1 MSAASA
7 SMLAPGRPSA
17 LGAVVAPDGVR
28 FAVFSQRAR
37 AIELCVFDDVGTRE
51 LARHRLHGPDDG
63 VFHGLLPGARPG
75 LLYGYRAH
83 GEWKP
88 AAGRRFN
95 PAKLLLDP
103 YARAIQGR
111 FAWRDEHYGHLAG
124 QPGGERLADARDNA
138 ALALKS
144 RVMAD
149 PGEAPGVANRPRHAT
164 ASMVLYELHVRGFT
178 MCMPGIPDALRGTF
192 AGLAHPTAIA
202 HLRRLGVTTLSL
214 LPVQHALDERHLVER
229 GLRNYWG
236 YNPIGLFCPDPRL
249 AADPSPDGALTEFR
263 AMVDALHRA
272 GIEVVLDIVLNHTAE
287 GDEHGPTLSF
297 RGLDNPSWYVLARED
312 RSRCENHSGC
322 GNTLRVVHPRVTQ
335 FALDVLRYWVSRLG
349 VDGFRFDLASVLGR
363 TRAGFDASAPFFV
376 ALRQDPLLADVH
388 LIAEPWDAGHGGYQL
403 GRYPG
408 HFLEW
413 NDRYRD
419 AVRSYWLGLGVGRA
433 EFARRLSGSS
443 DLFHHGGRRP
453 TASVNYVAAHDGFTL
468 ADVASYAQRHNEA
481 NGEGNRDGHA
491 HEVCANLGV
500 EGPTSDPAVAEARV
514 RVRRAMLASVLLS
527 QGTPMLYAGDES
539 GNSQA
544 GNNNAYCQDNP
555 TGWIDWSLGADDA
568 ATTELV
574 ARLIALRRSEPLLR
588 HDAWFTPGESVDGEA
603 LLRWYEPRGHPMQ
616 VADWHERL
624 RHGLVAQL
632 HAPGA
637 PEPRWALLFNPA
649 PDAQP
654 FALAAGP
661 WRLVIDSSEPARAPS
676 NTTCHTLVAPARSVL
691 LLARDAAAPGDL
703 R

>member
-1 MSAASA
+1 MNAAVAPS
-7 SMLAPGRPSA
+7 LPPGRPGTF
-17 LGAVVAPDGVR
+17 GAVAGPDGVR
-28 FAVFSQRAR
+28 FAVFSQRAS
-37 AIELCVFDDVGTRE
+37 AIDLCLFDPDGTHE
-51 LARHRLHGPDDG
+51 VARHRLHGPDDG
-63 VFHGLLPGARPG
+63 VFHGLLRGAGPG

-103 YARAIQGR
+103 YARAIHGR
-111 FAWRDEHYGHLAG
+111 FEWRDEHYGHLAG
-124 QPGGERLADARDNA
+124 QPGGERLADPRDNGA
-138 ALALKS
+138 HALKA
-144 RVMAD
+144 RVLAD
-149 PGEAPGVANRPRHAT
+149 PGEAPGVANRPRHPQGAV
-164 ASMVLYELHVRGFT
+164 VLYELHVRGFT
-178 MCMPGIPDALRGTF
+178 MRLPGIPDALRGTF
-192 AGLAHPTAIA
+192 AGLAHPAAIA
-202 HLRRLGVTTLSL
+202 HLARLGVTTLSL
-214 LPVQHALDERHLVER
+214 LPVQQAIDERHLVER

-249 AADPSPDGALTEFR
+249 AADPTPEGAVAEFR

-287 GDEHGPTLSF
+287 GDENGPTIAF

-335 FALDVLRYWVSRLG
+335 FALDVLRHWVSRMG

-388 LIAEPWDAGHGGYQL
+388 LVAEPWDAGHGGYQL

-408 HFLEW
+408 RFLEW

-433 EFARRLSGSS
+433 DFARRLSGSS

-453 TASVNYVAAHDGFTL
+453 SASVNYVAAHDGFTL
-468 ADVASYAQRHNEA
+468 ADVASHAHRHNEA

-500 EGPTSDPAVAEARV
+500 EGPTGDAAIAEARTH
-514 RVRRAMLASVLLS
+514 VRRAMLASVLLS
-527 QGTPMLYAGDES
+527 QGTPMLYAGDEC
-539 GNSQA
+539 GNSQG

-555 TGWIDWSLGADDA
+555 TGWTDWSRLASDA
-568 ATTELV
+568 GTVELV
-574 ARLIALRRSEPLLR
+574 ARLVALRRAEPLLR
-588 HDAWFTPGESVDGEA
+588 HDAWFTPGEPSEGEPS
-603 LLRWYEPRGHPMQ
+603 LRWYEPRGYLMQ
-616 VADWHERL
+616 VADWHDRA

-632 HAPGA
+632 HPAGA
-637 PEPRWALLFNPA
+637 AQPRWALLFNPA
-649 PDAQP
+649 PEAQP

-661 WRLVIDSSEPARAPS
+661 WQVVLDSTEPARPPS
-676 NTTCHTLVAPARSVL
+676 STTCHTLVAPARSVL
-691 LLARDAAAPGDL
+691 LLARDATVPGDP